1 MLGYWLGISWLI
13 QNNCIFF
20 TCFVFLGFDG
30 GIFLISL
37 FGSLWGFLGG
47 GCGVLGF
54 YCGFYLFVGL
64 GGFVFLFGEDWG
76 GSNFSFLFVLGF
88 LVGFVVSNGGRF

>member
-1 MLGYWLGISWLI
+1 MVA
-13 QNNCIFF
+13 FF
-20 TCFVFLGFDG
+20 GFLCLVLCGV
-30 GIFLISL
+30 
-37 FGSLWGFLGG
+37 FLGG

-54 YCGFYLFVGL
+54 YCVFYLFVGL